1 MTGTPLPG
9 STEPDTIV
17 DDVLAGRRFPYSR
30 AFARAGFTAL
40 EAELW
45 RRAGWHDPERAAPWH
60 DIGTAATPQAL
71 LALAEDGYDATVVTQ
86 VAAFVPTLTVAWTR
100 ALTAPSTPPKELDL
114 RDRVLANLHR
124 DSGPRDTGLRDAK
137 LRHPASWSE
146 DQLV

>member
-1 MTGTPLPG
+1 MTGTPHPG
-9 STEPDTIV
+9 TTQPETIV

-30 AFARAGFTAL
+30 AFARAGFSPVD
-40 EAELW
+40 AERW

-60 DIGTAATPQAL
+60 EVETAATPESL
-71 LALAEDGYDATVVTQ
+71 LTLAEDGYDAAI
-86 VAAFVPTLTVAWTR
+86 VARVASFVPTLAVAWTR

-124 DSGPRDTGLRDAK
+124 DAELRDAK

>member
-1 MTGTPLPG
+1 MTGSPHPR
-9 STEPDTIV
+9 SSAPRSIV

-30 AFARAGFTAL
+30 AFARAGFSPVD
-40 EAELW
+40 AELW
-45 RRAGWHDPERAAPWH
+45 RRAGWHDPEAAAPWH
-60 DIGTAATPQAL
+60 DIATGASAEAL
-71 LALAEDGYDATVVTQ
+71 LALALDGYDADG
-86 VAAFVPTLTVAWTR
+86 VARVARFVPTLTVAWTR

-124 DSGPRDTGLRDAK
+124 DADLRDAK